1 MTSLNLDNIRE
12 ALSKSRVDIRTP
24 KIILAK
30 ITKGVRAAVINAVA
44 KASDISIGAQTR
56 TDIADE
62 LLEKGDAFPIIITD
76 IIDPET
82 KSKKKY
88 IFPCGKV
95 EKRKDQDQPLAWT
108 NLVEFAKE
116 DDSTLFDQTNMI
128 VKDRPFSMDGVDKE
142 TIDRINYAMENP
154 TDRSFFIEEFVVDI
168 PEQIKTEPSEAK
180 TASQPTGQQETTE
193 KTEED
198 GSKTQNRSS
207 DTDDKSTETPKE
219 DNDSSEC
226 PREHRINSLTSNQK
240 FRLPQ
245 FREHDNCDAWVK
257 KSDFILKLGGV
268 DKDTKK
274 ISSMC
279 SHLPDAIQDTVIL
292 ELASLDETH
301 HTLEEFTKVLNRACK
316 KNDIQYGVILKKLKF
331 NPDTHLN
338 LRNFY
343 YRIKQLVKQTIG
355 EESEDMLEKISFKEF
370 LEKLPQ
376 KVQSSE
382 MLLEYRKNKDKTI
395 MDLVDKCSEL
405 YDNYKAGSHNEI
417 NHITRERGFKNKPF
431 SPNNGKK
438 SLTCHYC
445 KKVGHIKTECRKLK
459 ADRDQKGTKSNE
471 SGKIVCHSCNKPG
484 HKSFE
489 CRSNPN
495 QKSNQGKSGFSAGYK
510 PTSKGTSCRYC
521 SKPGHFEKDC
531 FKKKREQGRRESS
544 HWKKQ

>member
-1 MTSLNLDNIRE
+1 M
-12 ALSKSRVDIRTP
+12 
-24 KIILAK
+24 
-30 ITKGVRAAVINAVA
+30 
-44 KASDISIGAQTR
+44 
-56 TDIADE
+56 
-62 LLEKGDAFPIIITD
+62 
-76 IIDPET
+76 
-82 KSKKKY
+82 
-88 IFPCGKV
+88 
-95 EKRKDQDQPLAWT
+95 
-108 NLVEFAKE
+108 EFAKK

-240 FRLPQ
+240 FRLPK

-292 ELASLDETH
+292 ELASLDEPH

-316 KNDIQYGVILKKLKF
+316 KNDIQYGVLLKKLKF

-417 NHITRERGFKNKPF
+417 NHITRERGFKKKPF
-431 SPNNGKK
+431 SPNSGKK

-445 KKVGHIKTECRKLK
+445 NKVGHIKTECRKLK
-459 ADRDQKGTKSNE
+459 ADKEQKGAKGNE
-471 SGKIVCHSCNKPG
+471 
-484 HKSFE
+484 
-489 CRSNPN
+489 R
-495 QKSNQGKSGFSAGYK
+495 Q
-510 PTSKGTSCRYC
+510 
-521 SKPGHFEKDC
+521 
-531 FKKKREQGRRESS
+531 
-544 HWKKQ
+544 